1 MKPSEDESN
10 SLSGNK
16 PEADWDD
23 GRTVAP
29 MDAAWMPWNH
39 GRKAAKHTPAND
51 ADASAPKLQLTKA
64 EKRGMVLGAL
74 RAAVPV
80 LVILALVAAILYLL
94 ARAWLG

>member
-1 MKPSEDESN
+1 MKPSEDEN
-10 SLSGNK
+10 IPRSGKK

-39 GRKAAKHTPAND
+39 GRKAAKHTSAND
-51 ADASAPKLQLTKA
+51 ADASVPKVQLTKA

-80 LVILALVAAILYLL
+80 FVILALVAAILYLF